1 MELVDYALLDRL
13 LRSLPGLAAMSVVF
27 GPTATAADHAAD
39 DVADDAPEL
48 DFLAYLGSWQESDE
62 EWLAVAEWEGE
73 KQIEEDVL
81 TVNKRKDDEN

>member
-1 MELVDYALLDRL
+1 MALVDYAFLDRL
-13 LRSLPGLAAMSVVF
+13 LRSLLGLAAMSVVF
-27 GPTATAADHAAD
+27 GPTATAADDAAD

-73 KQIEEDVL
+73 KQIEEDAL
-81 TVNKRKDDEN
+81 TVNKRKDDEH

>member
-1 MELVDYALLDRL
+1 MALVDYALLDRL
-13 LRSLPGLAAMSVVF
+13 LRSLLGLAAMSVVF
-27 GPTATAADHAAD
+27 GPTATAAD

-73 KQIEEDVL
+73 KQIEEDAL
-81 TVNKRKDDEN
+81 TVNKRKDDEH